1 MFIRTRSF
9 VPAIIW
15 FVFITILFVLPGSD
29 FPDEDWFHKIYLD
42 KWVHSGFFFLLVYLF
57 EMPFIL
63 EDASASKWLVRIT
76 AAAILYGIAIEFI
89 QKWWVPGR
97 SFDVIDMI
105 FDSIGSIAAFYYGK
119 RIRRKYSKK

>member
-57 EMPFIL
+57 EMPFIQR
-63 EDASASKWLVRIT
+63 AVSASKWLARIT